1 MRFFWVN
8 FPIFI
13 VWLTGLG
20 MLETSLHSI
29 VPPLVEA
36 AGLTIIPLVTTLVLL
51 GFAQWKENRIFVL
64 RRFFLW
70 AFALTAFYSI
80 SWFQRASVPLGIETH
95 RIIYE
100 ASAIIEFFLLVLH
113 ARTWLRECDWVWI
126 FGVTLVFGM
135 ILENGGI
142 MMGFFREEGYL
153 LYVPGLPAPIATM
166 LGWVNVLYC
175 GYFAVEKLL
184 PEMRPVLRSL
194 VCTGIALS
202 MDISFDPVATRLS
215 WWVWN
220 HDLTLSIWGVPV
232 VNYVAW
238 FPVATRL
245 SWWVWNHDLTLSIW
259 GVPVVNYVAW
269 FWALFPY
276 VWCYYRV
283 RLYGRRGEWRKVA
296 LFSALIPVIL
306 VVELG
311 GVVVSLYVLGDQGAL
326 EIVRQFFRQLDP

>member
-238 FPVATRL
+238 F
-245 SWWVWNHDLTLSIW
+245 
-259 GVPVVNYVAW
+259 
-269 FWALFPY
+269 WALFPY